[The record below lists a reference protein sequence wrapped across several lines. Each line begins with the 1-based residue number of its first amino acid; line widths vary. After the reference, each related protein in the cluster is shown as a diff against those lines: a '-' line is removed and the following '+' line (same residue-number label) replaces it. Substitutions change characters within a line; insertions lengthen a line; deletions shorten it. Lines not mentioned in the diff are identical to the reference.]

1 MSGRVRLGNITVS
14 FAVLSYAGRLTI
26 ILVTDPDAWPP
37 DLTALRVAR
46 VAELGVLTRRPRD
59 LWLWAQAEV
68 GQMLGS

>member
-1 MSGRVRLGNITVS
+1 MTEQTNDLAAADTEIVS
-14 FAVLSYAGRLTI
+14 LIDLAAPGRLAG
-26 ILVTDPDAWPP
+26 PDSA
-37 DLTALRVAR
+37 ARAR

>member
-26 ILVTDPDAWPP
+26 ILVTDPDAWP
-37 DLTALRVAR
+37 DLTALRDAR